1 MQRTMEI
8 REAAVP
14 DTVVPAAPVPRR
26 VRPGFIAAIRAL
38 RANPITVFG
47 TEAYEKP
54 AMQIGLRRNVLLI
67 SDPDAISRVLVDN
80 AANYRKSVQQQR
92 RLQPALGEGL
102 LTAEGDAWRTA
113 RRVAAPLFAPRSVGS
128 LFDDM
133 LCAAEAM
140 LERWSERSNLAQPVD
155 LCAEFQ
161 RLTYEIVSRTF
172 FSGALDADRARIH
185 AHMAIYFDT
194 IGRIDLASVLGLP
207 AWLPSLAARRARPSI
222 RFFRAV
228 VEQVVARRLNELER
242 SDVDPLDRLLHV
254 TDPTT
259 GEALSAGSVSDNV
272 LTFLAAGHETTGIAL
287 AWILYLVALSP
298 PTEQAVLDELRRVLG
313 GAPVTR
319 EKLGRLTFT
328 QAVVSEALRLYP
340 PAPFIGRQA
349 LGRDDL
355 AGHEVRQGMQILIS
369 PWIVHR
375 HRELWPEPDAFM
387 PQRFLDGGLDRL
399 QRGAYLPF
407 GLGPRV
413 CIGQGFAV
421 QEIMTVLATILPAF
435 SFKIADPETIS
446 PLARITLRPQAGMAM
461 LVRPRK
467 VS

>member
-1 MQRTMEI
+1 MQPVTQT
-8 REAAVP
+8 REEPTPAV
-14 DTVVPAAPVPRR
+14 VVPAAPAPSRS
-26 VRPGFIAAIRAL
+26 RPHVIAAIRAL

-47 TEAYEKP
+47 AQAYERP

-92 RLQPALGEGL
+92 RLRPALGEGL
-102 LTAEGDAWRTA
+102 LTAEGDAWRRA
-113 RRVAAPLFAPRSVGS
+113 RRVAAPLFAPKSVGS

-133 LCAAEAM
+133 LCATEAM
-140 LERWSERSNLAQPVD
+140 LERWSERSDFALPVD
-155 LCAEFQ
+155 LSVEFQ

-194 IGRIDLASVLGLP
+194 IGRIDLGSVLGLP

-222 RFFRAV
+222 QFFRSV
-228 VEQVVARRLNELER
+228 VEQVVARRLNEVER
-242 SDVDPLDRLLHV
+242 SDVDLLDRLLHV
-254 TDPTT
+254 TDAST
-259 GEALSAGSVSDNV
+259 GEALSAGAVSDNV

-287 AWILYLVALSP
+287 AWIIYLLALSP
-298 PTEQAVLDELRRVLG
+298 PAEQAVLDELRRVVG
-313 GAPVTR
+313 GAPVAR
-319 EKLGRLTFT
+319 ETLGRLTFT
-328 QAVVSEALRLYP
+328 QAVVHEALRLYP

-355 AGHEVRQGMQILIS
+355 AGHAVREGTQILIS

-387 PQRFLDGGLDRL
+387 PHRFLDGALDRL

-435 SFKIADPETIS
+435 SFRISAPETIF

-461 LVRPRK
+461 LVRPRR

>member
-1 MQRTMEI
+1 MQPAMQIKEDRVP
-8 REAAVP
+8 AV
-14 DTVVPAAPVPRR
+14 VRPAAPVPRR
-26 VRPGFIAAIRAL
+26 TRPHFLAAIRAL

-47 TEAYEKP
+47 REAYEEP
-54 AMQIGLRRNVLLI
+54 ALAIGLQRRVLLV
-67 SDPDAISRVLVDN
+67 SDPEAIGRVLVDN
-80 AANYRKSVQQQR
+80 AVNYRKGVQQQR

-102 LTAEGDAWRTA
+102 LTAEGEAWRKA
-113 RRVAAPLFAPRSVGS
+113 RRIAAPLFAPKSVAS

-133 LCAAEAM
+133 SCATEAM
-140 LERWSERSNLAQPVD
+140 LERWSERRNFAQPLD
-155 LCAEFQ
+155 LSAEFQ

-194 IGRIDLASVLGLP
+194 IGRIDLASILGLP
-207 AWLPSLAARRARPSI
+207 PWVPSLAARRARPSLD
-222 RFFRAV
+222 FFRAV
-228 VEQVVARRLNELER
+228 VERVVLRRLDER
-242 SDVDPLDRLLHV
+242 DRDDVDLLDRLIHV
-254 TDPTT
+254 TDPST
-259 GEALSAGSVSDNV
+259 GQALSAVSVSDNV

-287 AWILYLVALSP
+287 AWILYLLALSP
-298 PTEQAVLDELRRVLG
+298 PTEQMVLDELRKVFG

-319 EKLGRLTFT
+319 EKLGQMTFT
-328 QAVVSEALRLYP
+328 HAVVNEALRLYP

-349 LGRDDL
+349 LGRDEL
-355 AGHEVRQGMQILIS
+355 AGHEVREGMQILIS

-375 HRELWPEPDAFM
+375 HRALWHEPDAFI

-399 QRGAYLPF
+399 PRGAYLPF
-407 GLGPRV
+407 GLGPRI

-435 SFKIADPETIS
+435 SFRIANPEKIF
-446 PLARITLRPQAGMAM
+446 PLARITLRPEAGMAM
-461 LVRPRK
+461 LVRPRG